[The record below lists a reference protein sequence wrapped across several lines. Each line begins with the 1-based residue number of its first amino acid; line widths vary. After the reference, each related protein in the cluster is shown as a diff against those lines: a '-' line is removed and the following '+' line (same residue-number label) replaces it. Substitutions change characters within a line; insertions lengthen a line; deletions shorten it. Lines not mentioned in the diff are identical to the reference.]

1 MILVDIPMKCMFW
14 NVRGLGTAHRRGL
27 IFNHVIQE
35 NLDIVG
41 IQETIKQ
48 EFSDHELKDMSDT
61 VDFAWKWTPARG
73 HSGGLLLGIKVE
85 SFEVE
90 QVEVAS
96 YFLGFFGK
104 K

>member
-1 MILVDIPMKCMFW
+1 MKHMFW

-27 IFNHVIQE
+27 ILNHVIQE

-41 IQETIKQ
+41 IQVTIKQ
-48 EFSDHELKDMSDT
+48 EFSDHELKDMSST
-61 VDFAWKWTPARG
+61 VDFAWNWILARG

-90 QVEVAS
+90 HVEVAS